1 MLRVLASILR
11 RTSCAATAAVAAIA
25 FVPSA
30 AHAAGSE
37 WVRTDQTQVRLISA
51 VDGVGDS
58 RTVTLGLQFRLKPGW
73 KIYWRAPG
81 DAGFP
86 PTIDWNGSANL
97 GGTQMLWPAPYRFDV
112 SGLTTIGYKGEVVL
126 PIQATLADPGKPL
139 SVKAKVDYLTC
150 DDVCI
155 PYTATFTLQLP
166 AAAAKPSGEAP
177 LISGAMSALPRMAGA
192 DSVTFTSPT
201 VAEIDAPG
209 GRVGEQAVLLSLV
222 VNAARPLKKPD
233 LFVEHP
239 KVVVAEPASVRLED
253 DGRRAVITSVLV
265 GDKLKA
271 SDLVAGDLTLT
282 LVDGGQAV
290 EGTVRASLAGGADQ
304 ETCPVGDKNCGMGTG
319 GKSGDGLWSILL
331 VSLLG
336 GLILNLM
343 PCVLP
348 VLSLKVMGAI
358 GHGGSAPSRVRAGF
372 LASAG
377 GVIASFLVL
386 AGATIAVKQ
395 AGLAVGWGIQF
406 QQPAFIA
413 FMVVIVLLFALNLLG
428 VFEIPLPS
436 WLAETAVAGE
446 QRAGRSEL
454 AGHFVA
460 GAFATLLATPCSAPF
475 VGTALSFALSRGAVE
490 IIAVFLA
497 LGIGLAAP
505 YLLLAAFPRWATRL
519 PKPGRWMVTLKKILS
534 LALLATAVWLLSV
547 LMGAAGTNAV
557 IAAVAATAVMSALL
571 MARHRIGRAAIP
583 AATAA
588 ALAAMILPAV
598 LASTAGPAT
607 AAVDGR
613 WTRLDGTRDIAA
625 QVKAATAGGKVV
637 LVDVTADWCVTCQ
650 VNKKLVLNADSVIQR
665 LADAKAVSLKVDWT
679 RPSDA
684 IAQYLAANGR
694 YGIPFNIV
702 YGPAA
707 PQGIALPELL
717 TVDLVTEAID
727 KAAGRR

>member
-1 MLRVLASILR
+1 MF
-11 RTSCAATAAVAAIA
+11 TAVAIA
-25 FVPSA
+25 AMALLPGTVQ
-30 AHAAGSE
+30 AAGSD
-37 WVRTDQTQVRLISA
+37 WARTDQTQVRLISA

-58 RTVTLGLQFRLKPGW
+58 RSVTLGLQFRMKPGW
-73 KIYWRAPG
+73 KVYWRAPG

-86 PTIDWNGSANL
+86 PSVDWGGSANL
-97 GGTQMLWPAPYRFDV
+97 GGTRTLWPAPLRFDV
-112 SGLTTIGYKGEVVL
+112 SGLSTIGYKHEVVL

-155 PYTATFTLQLP
+155 PYTATFALDLP
-166 AAAAKPSGEAP
+166 ASAATPSAEAP
-177 LISGAMSALPRMAGA
+177 LIAAAMAALPRATGA
-192 DSVTFTSPT
+192 DSATFATPT
-201 VAEIDAPG
+201 VSEIDAPG
-209 GRVGEQAVLLSLV
+209 GKVGEQAVLLSV
-222 VNAARPLKKPD
+222 VVHATQPLKKPD

-239 KVVVAEPASVRLED
+239 KVIVAEEASVQLED
-253 DGRRAVITSVLV
+253 GGRRAVITSVLV

-271 SDLVAGDLTLT
+271 ADLTAGDMVLT
-282 LVDGGQAV
+282 LVDADQSV
-290 EGTVRASLAGGADQ
+290 EGTVRAATGAMPAASAAGGGRAPD
-304 ETCPVGDKNCGMGTG
+304 
-319 GKSGDGLWSILL
+319 DGLWSILL
-331 VSLLG
+331 VALLG
-336 GLILNLM
+336 GLVLNLM

-348 VLSLKVMGAI
+348 VLSLKVLGAI
-358 GHGGSAPSRVRAGF
+358 GHGGSAPARVRAGF
-372 LASAG
+372 LASAA
-377 GVIASFLVL
+377 GVITSFLVL
-386 AGATIAVKQ
+386 AGAAVALKQ

-413 FMVVIVLLFALNLLG
+413 FMVVVVLLFALNLTG

-475 VGTALSFALSRGAVE
+475 VGTALSFALSRGALE
-490 IIAVFLA
+490 IVAVFLA

-505 YLLLAAFPRWATRL
+505 YLLLAAFPRLAARL
-519 PKPGRWMVTLKKILS
+519 PRPGAWMATLKKLLS
-534 LALLATAVWLLSV
+534 LALFATAVWLLSV
-547 LMGAAGTNAV
+547 LMGAAGTQAV
-557 IAAVAATAVMSALL
+557 IAAVAAAALMSALL
-571 MARHRIGRAAIP
+571 VARRRVGRAAVP
-583 AATAA
+583 AAVLA
-588 ALAAMILPAV
+588 ALAATVLPAM
-598 LASTAGPAT
+598 LASTTVPAA

-613 WTRLDGTRDIAA
+613 WTRLDATRDIAA
-625 QVKAATAGGKVV
+625 QVRQAAEGGKLV

-650 VNKKLVLNADSVIQR
+650 VNKRLVLNADTVVQR
-665 LADAKAVSLKVDWT
+665 LADAKAVSLKIDWT

-702 YGPAA
+702 YGPGA

-717 TVDLVTEAID
+717 SIDAVMQALD
-727 KAAGRR
+727 KAAGR